1 MLKNVLPS
9 VCVAPAPCIE
19 KKNTVTCRTSTPV
32 SCLRGRYVT
41 PNTARNETSA
51 RNYES
56 RNVLTQHARRRGG
69 DACGV
74 LARHRASAATVQ
86 VEVQAH
92 PHKASSTSYV
102 GVPLLRPELQEMVAN
117 VARPRRA
124 SAAARPMTRR
134 VLAEG
139 RTPRRA
145 SQVVRL
151 TRAAV
156 QHAVPHQQWVPPL
169 RRPAAPRW
177 LRGCG
182 RGWGRWGWGGWGGGI
197 LASCPPRHLHGMD
210 NDARRAQRKI
220 QNSGFKAGHDAFYRN
235 LFRATAKL
243 LEIVSSLIFAKNSSR
258 KFQTHISNSG

>member
-1 MLKNVLPS
+1 MPQ
-9 VCVAPAPCIE
+9 
-19 KKNTVTCRTSTPV
+19 
-32 SCLRGRYVT
+32 
-41 PNTARNETSA
+41 TATRNEKSA

-56 RNVLTQHARRRGG
+56 RNELTQHARRRGG
-69 DACGV
+69 DSCGV

-102 GVPLLRPELQEMVAN
+102 GVPLLRPELHEMVAN

-134 VLAEG
+134 VLAES

-145 SQVVRL
+145 SQVVHL

-182 RGWGRWGWGGWGGGI
+182 RGWGRWGWGWGGRGGI

-210 NDARRAQRKI
+210 KRRAARSKE
-220 QNSGFKAGHDAFYRN
+220 NPKSGFKAGQDAVFISGN
-235 LFRATAKL
+235 GKTSGD
-243 LEIVSSLIFAKNSSR
+243 LELVNFCQEFWPQIPNAHFKY
-258 KFQTHISNSG
+258 SGEHQRSPPFMGSEASTFLDSDFSILVAQIAEN